1 MPTKIVMP
9 QLGES
14 VVEGTINKWLKQ
26 VGDSVTEYEPL
37 LEISTDKVDTEVPAP
52 ASGILLQI
60 LVPAGQTV
68 ERGVLLALIG
78 DPNEVEAPHPTTHPE
93 IVSTNGIESV
103 SVANRISPVVA
114 RMAAEH
120 RIDLNQISGT
130 GLGGRV
136 TKKDVDTYLAQPP
149 AATPKT
155 SDLPPWEQP
164 VEGDLFKPTGEIF
177 AKARQSLT
185 PTLAPTPA
193 PATSQMPVGK
203 VGTRAMP
210 PTAQN
215 IAPITTAAPSDN
227 GANGGAANGDEVMPL
242 SPMRRAI
249 AEHMVRSKL
258 DTSPHVTTVFEVDMS
273 AIVAHQQANMAAFDK
288 QSIRLTLTA
297 YFVQA
302 AVKALQVQ
310 PYVNSQWT
318 DQGILLHRAAHIGI
332 AVAIADGLIVPV
344 LRNAQDLSLSGTAR
358 QVNDL
363 AGRARIKQL
372 RPDEV
377 SGGTFTITNHGVSG
391 SLFAT
396 PIINQPQAAILGIGA
411 MQKRVV
417 VLSDAH
423 GDTMAIRPMMYA
435 TLTFDHRIIDGA
447 IGDGFMS
454 VFKKA
459 LENWA

>member
-1 MPTKIVMP
+1 
-9 QLGES
+9 
-14 VVEGTINKWLKQ
+14 
-26 VGDSVTEYEPL
+26 
-37 LEISTDKVDTEVPAP
+37 
-52 ASGILLQI
+52 
-60 LVPAGQTV
+60 
-68 ERGVLLALIG
+68 
-78 DPNEVEAPHPTTHPE
+78 
-93 IVSTNGIESV
+93 
-103 SVANRISPVVA
+103 
-114 RMAAEH
+114 
-120 RIDLNQISGT
+120 
-130 GLGGRV
+130 
-136 TKKDVDTYLAQPP
+136 
-149 AATPKT
+149 
-155 SDLPPWEQP
+155 
-164 VEGDLFKPTGEIF
+164 
-177 AKARQSLT
+177 
-185 PTLAPTPA
+185 
-193 PATSQMPVGK
+193 
-203 VGTRAMP
+203 
-210 PTAQN
+210 
-215 IAPITTAAPSDN
+215 
-227 GANGGAANGDEVMPL
+227 
-242 SPMRRAI
+242 MRRAI

>member
-14 VVEGTINKWLKQ
+14 VVEGTVNKWLKQ

-273 AIVAHQQANMAAFDK
+273 AIVAHQQPARQARPDLMEAHARGRGRELRHQHGDVLVDRASQRGAARELGAKRDLADAQGAAFA
-288 QSIRLTLTA
+288 LHHG
-297 YFVQA
+297 VQGRRRHAQGEMRPEHAFAPDHADLDTGAPRHDRDQRDESVDRKVEVARRCRRRADDLSQHHDGRFTEGEESA
-302 AVKALQVQ
+302 AVCTGDVL
-310 PYVNSQWT
+310 
-318 DQGILLHRAAHIGI
+318 DQTVLCRQ
-332 AVAIADGLIVPV
+332 ADPGEE
-344 LRNAQDLSLSGTAR
+344 G
-358 QVNDL
+358 
-363 AGRARIKQL
+363 
-372 RPDEV
+372 
-377 SGGTFTITNHGVSG
+377 
-391 SLFAT
+391 
-396 PIINQPQAAILGIGA
+396 
-411 MQKRVV
+411 
-417 VLSDAH
+417 
-423 GDTMAIRPMMYA
+423 
-435 TLTFDHRIIDGA
+435 
-447 IGDGFMS
+447 
-454 VFKKA
+454 
-459 LENWA
+459 